1 MTRLVLDAGA
11 FIGFE
16 KRNQTVM
23 ALLQAARESGTDLVT
38 SAPIIGE
45 VWRNSR
51 TQAELARFLRSVDI
65 KIPTALAAREAGELL
80 GATRTDDVVDA
91 LLANLCEHT
100 DVLITSDPVDLK
112 LLTDSNK
119 SRPKIVVV

>member
-23 ALLQAARESGTDLVT
+23 ALLDAARESGTDLVT
-38 SAPIIGE
+38 SAPVIAQ
-45 VWRNSR
+45 VWRDGQ

-65 KIPTALAAREAGELL
+65 KVPTTDSAKQAGELL
-80 GATRTDDVVDA
+80 RVTRTADVVDA
-91 LLANLCEHT
+91 ILANLCEHT
-100 DVLITSDPVDLK
+100 DVLITSDPEDLK
-112 LLTDSNK
+112 LLTDTNK
-119 SRPKIVVV
+119 SRPKIVAV